1 MLEDLGLD
9 PEAEAVY
16 RFMLTHRD
24 LGLVQ
29 IAKGLGWPEACV
41 EDALNRLADLML
53 LRRSREAPSKLAP
66 VHPELGLQALLQRQ
80 QAQLLE
86 RQQRL
91 AESQAA
97 TAQLIADYTAAYRRS
112 ISRDAFLLEG
122 MDSIQNRLEQLA
134 QRTRSVCLS
143 FMPGGGQSLESLA
156 ASKPLDELMMRRG
169 VKVQTVY
176 LDSVRN
182 HMPTYNY
189 ACWLTEHGGEVRT
202 TPTLPLRM
210 VLFDRQTALLP
221 ADPENT
227 RMGAVQI
234 SFSAVI
240 VALTVLFEQVWEN
253 GVVLAGKPPQVEEGD
268 LTSQEAELLRL
279 LARGLTDEAAARR
292 LGVSLRTE
300 RRMVAS
306 LMQRLG
312 ARSRFQAA
320 ILATRSQW
328 IPQ

>member
-1 MLEDLGLD
+1 LLEGLGLD

-24 LGLVQ
+24 WGLAQ
-29 IAKGLGWPEACV
+29 IANGLGWSEACV
-41 EDALNRLADLML
+41 GEALNRLADLML

-91 AESQAA
+91 AEIQAA
-97 TAQLIADYTAAYRRS
+97 AAQLIADYTAAYGRS
-112 ISRDAFLLEG
+112 ISQDAYWLEG
-122 MDSIQNRLEQLA
+122 MDSIQTRLEELA
-134 QRTRSVCLS
+134 HRTRTVCMS
-143 FMPGGGQSLESLA
+143 FMPGGGQSPESLA
-156 ASKPLDELMMRRG
+156 ASKPLDELMMGRG
-169 VKVQTVY
+169 VKVLTVY

-182 HMPTYNY
+182 HLPTYNY
-189 ACWLTEHGGEVRT
+189 ACWLGEHGGEVRT

-210 VLFDRQTALLP
+210 VLFDQETALLP

-227 RMGAVQI
+227 RKGAIQVN
-234 SFSAVI
+234 FSAV
-240 VALTVLFEQVWEN
+240 VLALTVLFERVWES
-253 GVVLAGKPPQVEEGD
+253 GVVLGGGETQEAEGG
-268 LTSQEAELLRL
+268 LTSQERELLRL
-279 LARGLTDEAAARR
+279 LSRGLTDEAAARR

-300 RRMVAS
+300 RRMIAGI
-306 LMQRLG
+306 MQRLG

-320 ILATRSQW
+320 FWATRRHW
-328 IPQ
+328 IS